1 MLCLK
6 WQEVNILKFLFSREK
21 SLASMASIHSI
32 EGLPSPAKSRMS
44 RFDQIKKWSNNNKRK
59 SSGKFKP
66 KSSKTFIISFLP
78 LFVKLNSSNLG
89 WNVAGCR
96 SVSFQ
101 RSHSIYGNTALFW
114 NLKKKTLLLQSN
126 WEFGELQWLL
136 CAASTRWW
144 VSIWI
149 QILAGGN
156 THFSSIKRCFKM
168 FQTLKHLTMVS
179 YS

>member
-78 LFVKLNSSNLG
+78 YLLNWTVLIWLQMWLG
-89 WNVAGCR
+89 AVLSHFNAPIAYMATQR
-96 SVSFQ
+96 FSVL
-101 RSHSIYGNTALFW
+101 SIGNEI
-114 NLKKKTLLLQSN
+114 KKTLTDHFFCRVTENLESCN
-126 WEFGELQWLL
+126 GCYVPPPPGGGFPFG
-136 CAASTRWW
+136 SR
-144 VSIWI
+144 
-149 QILAGGN
+149 
-156 THFSSIKRCFKM
+156 F
-168 FQTLKHLTMVS
+168 
-179 YS
+179 